1 MDEDDDLSSPG
12 AASPAHGGTVH
23 PHAFVRLCRAE
34 CHGRRDAERRQVCG
48 LAKLNEAMLALVEK
62 ELLGIDSLKRAAAQQ
77 QRALEHSRKR
87 LSNEQT
93 RHRVRIDDDWLRG
106 YERLLYVDFVDGA
119 RRVRQRAVACVWGVC
134 VCVCVCVFLFWGGC
148 SRGGLQGRETRQA
161 HGSAHYAVV
170 HLQNYPRSRAVQQSL
185 FR

>member
-119 RRVRQRAVACVWGVC
+119 RRVRQRAVA
-134 VCVCVCVFLFWGGC
+134 
-148 SRGGLQGRETRQA
+148 GGLQGRETRQA